1 VTEQSD
7 VARTR
12 AAAKPATKPSEEP
25 EASQLLNEVA
35 GLVTLAAALFAAVSF
50 VSFQPGDAGTNL
62 GGPVGHG
69 LASLLMQALGLA
81 VFLLPVLLMVIGVQ
95 LFRSRVEAISTAR
108 TLAAGTLV
116 LSVAVLLGLVR
127 SHGDVVHGGG
137 WFGGFVSTL
146 LRDACGTLGASV
158 VTAVFLVLAL
168 MFTTGSS
175 LRSGAGSARQRVA
188 RWRARRAEKPEV
200 TRPPLNRKREA
211 AASGPGPVIVLGE
224 EAAIADE
231 KKSRRQVKQQ
241 VLPFAGGAGYQTP
254 HIDLLDT
261 PRHSVVRFD
270 EEALR
275 KSSEILEAKLANF
288 GIEGKVVA
296 VRPGPVITTFE
307 IEPAPGVK
315 VNRIVTLQDDLAM
328 ALRALGVRI
337 LAPVPGKAVVG
348 IEVANAKREQVFL
361 KEIVESQAFAEAQS
375 TLTVALGKDSAGY
388 PVVADL
394 ARMPHL
400 LLAGAT
406 GTGKSVSLNAMIM
419 SILIKASPRD
429 VRFVMIDLK
438 MLELSLYEE
447 LPHLLVPVVT
457 DPKKAVV
464 VLKNLVE
471 QMDQRYRL
479 LKDKGVRNI
488 DSYNRHMER
497 DEDER
502 RAGVIELTNA
512 VAEDED
518 DAGAAAP
525 EDGLRH
531 ERMPKVVVIIDEL
544 ADLMMTVGRDV
555 EEPITRLA
563 QKARACG
570 MHLILATQRPS
581 VDVITGLIKANFPA
595 RISFQVTAR
604 VDSRTILDCIGAERL
619 LGHGDMLYLPPGTA
633 RVQRLHGAFVSE
645 AEIRKVTDF
654 ARQQARPNYAL
665 DLLEDDSED
674 ADGAMADDGYDDV
687 MYDQAVRLV
696 TESRQASISWVQRRL
711 RVGYNRA
718 ARMIERMERDGVV
731 STSEN
736 GRPREVLA
744 QRIDDE

>member
-1 VTEQSD
+1 M
-7 VARTR
+7 ARTR
-12 AAAKPATKPSEEP
+12 AATKPATKEPEER

-35 GLVTLAAALFAAVSF
+35 GLVTLAAAVFALVSF
-50 VSFQPGDAGTNL
+50 ISFQPGETGANL

-69 LASLLMQALGLA
+69 LSSVLMQTFGLA
-81 VFLLPVLLMVIGVQ
+81 VFLLPLLLVMLGVQ
-95 LFRSRVEAISTAR
+95 LFRSRLDDISAAR
-108 TLAAGTLV
+108 GMASLTLLFS
-116 LSVAVLLGLVR
+116 LAVLLGLIR
-127 SHGDVVHGGG
+127 QHSDVVHAGG
-137 WFGGFVSTL
+137 WFGGFISTL

-158 VTAVFLVLAL
+158 ITAVLVLLAV

-175 LRSGAGSARQRVA
+175 LRTGASTVANNTRQRVA
-188 RWRARRAEKPEV
+188 TWRARRAEKPAMARTPV
-200 TRPPLNRKREA
+200 NRKREA
-211 AASGPGPVIVLGE
+211 AALGSGPLIVLSE
-224 EAAIADE
+224 DAAVGDE
-231 KKSRRQVKQQ
+231 KKPRRQVTQQ
-241 VLPFAGGAGYQTP
+241 VLPFAGGYQTP
-254 HIDLLDT
+254 TLDLLDT
-261 PRHSVVRFD
+261 PRHAVVRVD

-328 ALRALGVRI
+328 ALRAVGVRI

-348 IEVANAKREQVFL
+348 IEVANTKREQIFL
-361 KEIVESQAFAEAQS
+361 KEILESEAFAEAQS
-375 TLTVALGKDSAGY
+375 TLTLALGKDSAGY

-419 SILIKASPRD
+419 SILFKSSPRD

-447 LPHLLVPVVT
+447 MPHLLVPVVT

-479 LKDKGVRNI
+479 LKEKGVRNI
-488 DSYNRHMER
+488 DSYNRLMEH

-502 RAGVIELTNA
+502 RAGVIELTHVVDDEEDE
-512 VAEDED
+512 VAETP
-518 DAGAAAP
+518 A
-525 EDGLRH
+525 DGLRH
-531 ERMPKVVVIIDEL
+531 ERLPKIVVIIDEL

-595 RISFQVTAR
+595 RISCQVTAR

-633 RVQRLHGAFVSE
+633 KVQRLHGAFVSE

-654 ARQQARPNYAL
+654 AKQQARPNYAL

-674 ADGAMADDGYDDV
+674 EDGAMVDDGYDDV

-731 STSEN
+731 TTSEN

-744 QRIDDE
+744 QRIEE

>member
-1 VTEQSD
+1 VGRG
-7 VARTR
+7 RT
-12 AAAKPATKPSEEP
+12 AIKPADEP
-25 EASQLLNEVA
+25 GATAQLLDEVA
-35 GLVTLAAALFAAVSF
+35 GLITFGAGIFALVSF
-50 VSFQPGDAGTNL
+50 LSFSPGEPGPNF
-62 GGPVGHG
+62 GGPVGYG
-69 LASLLMQALGLA
+69 LSNGLLQAFGIA
-81 VFLLPVLLMVIGVQ
+81 AYLLPVFLVVVGAQ
-95 LFRSRVEAISTAR
+95 LFRSRLHELSVVRSAAAL
-108 TLAAGTLV
+108 TLIV
-116 LSVAVLLGLVR
+116 SVAVLLGLVMSGSNVTR
-127 SHGDVVHGGG
+127 AGG
-137 WFGGFVSTL
+137 WVGGFTATL
-146 LRDACGTLGASV
+146 LRDACGTPGAYVVASV
-158 VTAVFLVLAL
+158 LLLLAI
-168 MFTTGSS
+168 MFTTGST
-175 LRSGAGSARQRVA
+175 LRSGAAAVRTGTRTGVQ
-188 RWRARRAEKPEV
+188 RWRARRAQKGEAPTPAINRRREMP
-200 TRPPLNRKREA
+200 TGRAAPL
-211 AASGPGPVIVLGE
+211 IVLGE
-224 EAAIADE
+224 DAALAAEE
-231 KKSRRQVKQQ
+231 KPRKTVVQQ
-241 VLPFAGGAGYQTP
+241 VLPFVTSGGYQTP
-254 HIDLLDT
+254 PLDLLDT
-261 PRHSVVRFD
+261 PQHSVVRVD

-275 KSSEILEAKLANF
+275 KSSEILETKLGDF
-288 GIEGKVVA
+288 GIQGKVVA

-348 IEVANAKREQVFL
+348 IEVANARREQVFL
-361 KEIVESQAFAEAQS
+361 QEILESQAFAEAQS
-375 TLTVALGKDSAGY
+375 TLTLALGKDSAGY

-406 GTGKSVSLNAMIM
+406 GTGKSVSINAMIM
-419 SILIKASPRD
+419 SILFKSSPRD

-471 QMDQRYRL
+471 QMDARYCL
-479 LKDKGVRNI
+479 LKEKGVRHI
-488 DSYNRHMER
+488 DSYNRLLER
-497 DEDER
+497 DEAEK
-502 RAGVIELTNA
+502 RAGVIELTE
-512 VAEDED
+512 VVGDDED
-518 DAGAAAP
+518 DDEPA
-525 EDGLRH
+525 EEGLQH
-531 ERMPKVVVIIDEL
+531 ERLPKIVVIVDEL

-563 QKARACG
+563 QKARAAG
-570 MHLILATQRPS
+570 IHLILATQRPS

-619 LGHGDMLYLPPGTA
+619 LGGGDMLYLPPGTA

-654 ARQQARPNYAL
+654 AKQQARPQYAF
-665 DLLEDDSED
+665 DLLEGGDED
-674 ADGAMADDGYDDV
+674 GEGAMPDEGYDDE
-687 MYDQAVRLV
+687 MYDQAVRIV
-696 TESRQASISWVQRRL
+696 TESRQASISYVQRRL

-718 ARMIERMERDGVV
+718 ARMIERMEREGVV
-731 STSEN
+731 GPSDG

-744 QRIDDE
+744 QRIDD

>member
-1 VTEQSD
+1 VS
-7 VARTR
+7 VARNG
-12 AAAKPATKPSEEP
+12 AAAKRVDDGEAT
-25 EASQLLNEVA
+25 QLLNEVA
-35 GLVTLAAALFAAVSF
+35 GVVTLAAAVFAVLSF
-50 VSFQPGDAGTNL
+50 VSFRSGQANL
-62 GGPVGHG
+62 GGPVGYGLSSVLLQTFG
-69 LASLLMQALGLA
+69 LAVYLLPLVLVALGTRLFRSGLTDVSLPRALAAFLLLLSLAVILGLA
-81 VFLLPVLLMVIGVQ
+81 L
-95 LFRSRVEAISTAR
+95 E
-108 TLAAGTLV
+108 
-116 LSVAVLLGLVR
+116 
-127 SHGDVVHGGG
+127 HNDVVRAGG
-137 WFGGFVSTL
+137 WFGGFVAAL
-146 LRDACGTLGASV
+146 LRDACGVLGAYV
-158 VTAVFLVLAL
+158 IAGVLLVLSV

-175 LRSGAGSARQRVA
+175 LRGGSNTLATSLRQR
-188 RWRARRAEKPEV
+188 REGWRARRAARALKAAAVPKV
-200 TRPPLNRKREA
+200 AANRKRELTA
-211 AASGPGPVIVLGE
+211 DAVGPLIVLGE
-224 EAAIADE
+224 EAALGAE
-231 KKSRRQVKQQ
+231 KKSKRLVTQE
-241 VLPFAGGAGYQTP
+241 VLPFVTDGSYQIP
-254 HIDLLDT
+254 PFHLLDT
-261 PRHSVVRFD
+261 PRHAVVRVD

-328 ALRALGVRI
+328 ALRAVSVRI

-348 IEVANAKREQVFL
+348 IEVANAKREQVYAR
-361 KEIVESQAFAEAQS
+361 EIIENEMFVESPS
-375 TLTVALGKDSAGY
+375 TLTLALGKDSAGY

-394 ARMPHL
+394 MRMPHL
-400 LLAGAT
+400 LIAGAT

-419 SILIKASPRD
+419 SILFKASPRD

-438 MLELSLYEE
+438 MLELSLYED

-479 LKDKGVRNI
+479 LKEKGVRNI
-488 DSYNRHMER
+488 DSYNRLMEH

-502 RAGVIELTNA
+502 RAGVIELKD
-512 VAEDED
+512 VVDEDEAETPP
-518 DAGAAAP
+518 AG
-525 EDGLRH
+525 LQH
-531 ERMPKVVVIIDEL
+531 ERLPKIVVIIDEL

-619 LGHGDMLYLPPGTA
+619 LGGGDMLYLPPGTA

-645 AEIRKVTDF
+645 AEIKKVTDF
-654 ARQQARPNYAL
+654 VKQQAKPQYVL
-665 DLLEDDSED
+665 ELLESDDEEENSI
-674 ADGAMADDGYDDV
+674 GNDDGYDDV

-718 ARMIERMERDGVV
+718 ARMIERMEREGVV
-731 STSEN
+731 TTSEN

>member
-1 VTEQSD
+1 
-7 VARTR
+7 VARAR
-12 AAAKPATKPSEEP
+12 AATKADTKQPEER

-35 GLVTLAAALFAAVSF
+35 GLVSLAAALFTLVSF
-50 VSFQPGDAGTNL
+50 VSFHPGEAGSNL

-69 LASLLMQALGLA
+69 LATLLMQAFGLA
-81 VFLLPVLLMVIGVQ
+81 VFLLPLLLTLLAVQ
-95 LFRSRVEAISTAR
+95 LFRARLEGISAAR
-108 TLAAGTLV
+108 TLAALTLL
-116 LSVAVLLGLVR
+116 LSLAVMLGLIRQHSTVVR
-127 SHGDVVHGGG
+127 AGG

-146 LRDACGTLGASV
+146 LRDACGTLGAAV
-158 VTAVFLVLAL
+158 ATAVLVVLAV

-175 LRSGAGSARQRVA
+175 LRTGASALASRSRQRFEKWRGKPAETSLVA
-188 RWRARRAEKPEV
+188 SALV
-200 TRPPLNRKREA
+200 NRKRESVSS
-211 AASGPGPVIVLGE
+211 ASGPLIVLGE
-224 EAAIADE
+224 EAAIGDE
-231 KKSRRQVKQQ
+231 RTSRRVITQPA
-241 VLPFAGGAGYQTP
+241 LPFAGGAGYETP
-254 HIDLLDT
+254 ALDLLDE
-261 PRHSVVRFD
+261 PRHAIVRVD

-275 KSSEILEAKLANF
+275 KSSEILEAKLGNF

-328 ALRALGVRI
+328 ALRAIGVRI

-361 KEIVESQAFAEAQS
+361 REIVESEPFAEAES
-375 TLTVALGKDSAGY
+375 TLTLALGKDSAGY

-419 SILIKASPRD
+419 SILFKSSPRD

-447 LPHLLVPVVT
+447 MPHLLVPVVT

-479 LKDKGVRNI
+479 LKEKGVRSI
-488 DSYNRHMER
+488 DSYNRLMER

-502 RAGVIELTNA
+502 RAGVIELTHVVEDADDEAA
-512 VAEDED
+512 VT
-518 DAGAAAP
+518 P
-525 EDGLRH
+525 VNGLQH
-531 ERMPKVVVIIDEL
+531 ERLPKIVVIIDEL

-633 RVQRLHGAFVSE
+633 KVQRLHGAFVSE
-645 AEIRKVTDF
+645 AEIRKVTEF
-654 ARQQARPNYAL
+654 AKQQGRPNYAL
-665 DLLEDDSED
+665 ELLEDDSED
-674 ADGAMADDGYDDV
+674 DDGSMVDDGYDDV

-718 ARMIERMERDGVV
+718 ARMIERMEREGVV
-731 STSEN
+731 TTSEN

-744 QRIDDE
+744 QRIEE

>member
-1 VTEQSD
+1 
-7 VARTR
+7 ARAR
-12 AAAKPATKPSEEP
+12 
-25 EASQLLNEVA
+25 
-35 GLVTLAAALFAAVSF
+35 
-50 VSFQPGDAGTNL
+50 
-62 GGPVGHG
+62 
-69 LASLLMQALGLA
+69 LA
-81 VFLLPVLLMVIGVQ
+81 VNRRRESAP
-95 LFRSRVEAISTAR
+95 R
-108 TLAAGTLV
+108 
-116 LSVAVLLGLVR
+116 
-127 SHGDVVHGGG
+127 
-137 WFGGFVSTL
+137 
-146 LRDACGTLGASV
+146 GA
-158 VTAVFLVLAL
+158 
-168 MFTTGSS
+168 
-175 LRSGAGSARQRVA
+175 
-188 RWRARRAEKPEV
+188 
-200 TRPPLNRKREA
+200 
-211 AASGPGPVIVLGE
+211 GPVIVLGPDS
-224 EAAIADE
+224 ALGSE
-231 KKSRRQVKQQ
+231 KKSRRHVTQR
-241 VLPFAGGAGYQTP
+241 VLPFATAAGYQTP
-254 HIDLLDT
+254 PLELLDA
-261 PRHSVVRFD
+261 PRQHAVRVD

-275 KSSEILEAKLANF
+275 KSSEVLEAKLANF

-348 IEVANAKREQVFL
+348 IEVANTRRDHVFL
-361 KEIVESQAFAEAQS
+361 KEILESEPFAQS
-375 TLTVALGKDSAGY
+375 QSRLTLALGKDSAGN

-406 GTGKSVSLNAMIM
+406 GTGKSVSINAMIM
-419 SILIKASPRD
+419 SILLKSSPQD

-438 MLELSLYEE
+438 MLELSLYED

-457 DPKKAVV
+457 EPKKAVV
-464 VLKNLVE
+464 VLKNLVDRMSE
-471 QMDQRYRL
+471 RYRL
-479 LKDKGVRNI
+479 LKDKGVRSI
-488 DSYNRHMER
+488 DSYNRLVQR

-502 RAGVIELTNA
+502 PAGVIELTN
-512 VAEDED
+512 VV
-518 DAGAAAP
+518 DADHEPPAQAAP
-525 EDGLRH
+525 H
-531 ERMPKVVVIIDEL
+531 ERLPKIVIIVDEL
-544 ADLMMTVGRDV
+544 ADLMMTAGRQA
-555 EEPITRLA
+555 EESITRLA

-619 LGHGDMLYLPPGTA
+619 LGAGDMLYLPPGTA

-654 ARQQARPNYAL
+654 VKRQGAPRYAL

-674 ADGAMADDGYDDV
+674 DEGSLQEDGYDDV

-718 ARMIERMERDGVV
+718 ARMIERMEREGVV
-731 STSEN
+731 STSEG

-744 QRIDDE
+744 QRIED

>member
-1 VTEQSD
+1 VGRNG
-7 VARTR
+7 A
-12 AAAKPATKPSEEP
+12 ATKRVEDGDGT
-25 EASQLLNEVA
+25 QLLSEVA
-35 GLVTLAAALFAAVSF
+35 GVVTLAAAVFASVSLL
-50 VSFQPGDAGTNL
+50 SFHYGQTKVNL
-62 GGPVGHG
+62 AGPVGYG
-69 LASLLMQALGLA
+69 LSSVLMQAFGLA
-81 VFLLPVLLMVIGVQ
+81 VYLLPVMLAALGTR
-95 LFRSRVEAISTAR
+95 LFRSRVDDLSLAR
-108 TLAAGTLV
+108 VAAALALLLSVSVMLALV
-116 LSVAVLLGLVR
+116 LHR
-127 SHGDVVHGGG
+127 NEVVHAGG
-137 WFGGFVSTL
+137 WVGGFLGTL
-146 LRDACGTLGASV
+146 LRDACGTVGAYV
-158 VTAVFLVLAL
+158 VAAAFLLLAVML
-168 MFTTGSS
+168 TTGSS
-175 LRSGAGSARQRVA
+175 LHAGAGALVAGARQRVE
-188 RWRARRAEKPEV
+188 RRRERRAQ
-200 TRPPLNRKREA
+200 TA
-211 AASGPGPVIVLGE
+211 AAVPPTANRRRALSAESAGPVIVLGDDVE
-224 EAAIADE
+224 VPAAPRA
-231 KKSRRQVKQQ
+231 RRPGTQE
-241 VLPFAGGAGYQTP
+241 VLPFANDTGYQTP
-254 HIDLLDT
+254 PLTLLDT
-261 PRHSVVRFD
+261 PRHSVVRVD
-270 EEALR
+270 EDALR
-275 KSSEILEAKLANF
+275 KSSEILEGKLGNF

-361 KEIVESQAFAEAQS
+361 KEIVESDQFVQAQS
-375 TLTVALGKDSAGY
+375 TLTLALGKDSTGN
-388 PVVADL
+388 PLVADL

-419 SILIKASPRD
+419 SILFKSSPRE

-438 MLELSLYEE
+438 MLELSLYEG

-457 DPKKAVV
+457 DAKKAVV

-471 QMDQRYRL
+471 QMDERYRL
-479 LKDKGVRNI
+479 LKEKGVRSI
-488 DSYNRHMER
+488 DAYNQLLEQEEHEQQ
-497 DEDER
+497 
-502 RAGVIELTNA
+502 AGVIELLD
-512 VAEDED
+512 VVDEE
-518 DAGAAAP
+518 AGPPQSAAAT
-525 EDGLRH
+525 LRH
-531 ERMPKVVVIIDEL
+531 ERLPKIVIIIDEL
-544 ADLMMTVGRDV
+544 ADLMMTVGRHV

-619 LGHGDMLYLPPGTA
+619 LGGGDMLFLPPGTA

-654 ARQQARPNYAL
+654 AKQQAAPQYAL
-665 DLLEDDSED
+665 DLLEGD
-674 ADGAMADDGYDDV
+674 DDGEGEGSGGDDEYDDE

-718 ARMIERMERDGVV
+718 ARMIERMEREGVV
-731 STSEN
+731 STSEG

-744 QRIDDE
+744 QPIDD

>member
-1 VTEQSD
+1 M
-7 VARTR
+7 ARN
-12 AAAKPATKPSEEP
+12 AAMAKQVEDREGA
-25 EASQLLNEVA
+25 QLLNEVA
-35 GLVTLAAALFAAVSF
+35 GIVTLATALFALLSLLSF
-50 VSFQPGDAGTNL
+50 HYGPAKGNL
-62 GGPVGHG
+62 GGPVGYG
-69 LASLLMQALGLA
+69 LSSLLMQAFGVA
-81 VFLLPVLLMVIGVQ
+81 VYLLPVLLAALGTR
-95 LFRSRVEAISTAR
+95 LFRSRLDEV
-108 TLAAGTLV
+108 
-116 LSVAVLLGLVR
+116 SVARVLASLTLLLSASVMLALLLPGN
-127 SHGDVVHGGG
+127 DVARAGG
-137 WFGGFVSTL
+137 WVGGFLGTV
-146 LRDACGTLGASV
+146 LRDACGEAGAYV
-158 VTAVFLVLAL
+158 VASAFLLLAV

-175 LRSGAGSARQRVA
+175 LRGSAAALSGRTRA
-188 RWRARRAEKPEV
+188 RLAGWRAGRDAAA
-200 TRPPLNRKREA
+200 NRKLPPPAEG
-211 AASGPGPVIVLGE
+211 SGPVIVLGDDLE
-224 EAAIADE
+224 VMPPAKA
-231 KKSRRQVKQQ
+231 RRQLKQEM
-241 VLPFAGGAGYQTP
+241 LPFAADSGYQTP
-254 HIDLLDT
+254 PLSLLDP
-261 PRHSVVRFD
+261 PRHAAVRVD
-270 EEALR
+270 EDALR

-348 IEVANAKREQVFL
+348 IEVANARREQVFL
-361 KEIVESQAFAEAQS
+361 KEIIESDLFTESQS
-375 TLTVALGKDSAGY
+375 TLTLALGKDSTGN
-388 PVVADL
+388 PFVADL

-419 SILIKASPRD
+419 SILFKASPRD

-438 MLELSLYEE
+438 MLELSLYEG

-457 DPKKAVV
+457 EAKKAVA

-471 QMDQRYRL
+471 QMDARYHL
-479 LKDKGVRNI
+479 LKEKGVRNV
-488 DSYNRHMER
+488 DTYNQLLEQ
-497 DEDER
+497 EEAEQ
-502 RAGVIELTNA
+502 RAGVIELTE
-512 VAEDED
+512 VIDEETTAPGP
-518 DAGAAAP
+518 AGA
-525 EDGLRH
+525 RH
-531 ERMPKVVVIIDEL
+531 ERLPKLVIIIDEL
-544 ADLMMTVGRDV
+544 ADLMMTVGRHV

-619 LGHGDMLYLPPGTA
+619 LGGGDMLYLPPGTA
-633 RVQRLHGAFVSE
+633 KVQRLHGAFVSE
-645 AEIRKVTDF
+645 GEIRKVADF
-654 ARQQARPNYAL
+654 ARQQAAPQYAL
-665 DLLEDDSED
+665 DLLEGEEEGDGEGGGEDDE
-674 ADGAMADDGYDDV
+674 YDDV

-718 ARMIERMERDGVV
+718 ARMIERMEREGVV
-731 STSEN
+731 SQSEG

-744 QRIDDE
+744 QRIEE

>member
-1 VTEQSD
+1 M
-7 VARTR
+7 ARTR
-12 AAAKPATKPSEEP
+12 AATKPATKEPEER

-35 GLVTLAAALFAAVSF
+35 GLVTLAAAVFALVSF
-50 VSFQPGDAGTNL
+50 ISFQPGETGANL

-69 LASLLMQALGLA
+69 LSSVLMQTFGLA
-81 VFLLPVLLMVIGVQ
+81 VFLLPLLLVMLGVQ
-95 LFRSRVEAISTAR
+95 LFRSRLDDISAAR
-108 TLAAGTLV
+108 GMASLTLLFS
-116 LSVAVLLGLVR
+116 LAVLLGLIR
-127 SHGDVVHGGG
+127 QHSDVVHAGG
-137 WFGGFVSTL
+137 WFGGFISTL

-158 VTAVFLVLAL
+158 ITAVLVLLAV

-175 LRSGAGSARQRVA
+175 LRTGASTVANNTRQRVA
-188 RWRARRAEKPEV
+188 TWRARRAEKPAMARTPV
-200 TRPPLNRKREA
+200 NRKREA
-211 AASGPGPVIVLGE
+211 AALGSGPLIVLSE
-224 EAAIADE
+224 DAAVGDE
-231 KKSRRQVKQQ
+231 KKPRRQVTQK
-241 VLPFAGGAGYQTP
+241 VLPFAGGYQTP
-254 HIDLLDT
+254 TLDLLDT
-261 PRHSVVRFD
+261 PRHAVVRVD

-328 ALRALGVRI
+328 ALRAVGVRI

-348 IEVANAKREQVFL
+348 IEVANTKREQIFL
-361 KEIVESQAFAEAQS
+361 KEILESEAFAEAQS
-375 TLTVALGKDSAGY
+375 TLTLALGKDSAGY

-419 SILIKASPRD
+419 SILFKSSPRD

-447 LPHLLVPVVT
+447 MPHLLVPVVT

-479 LKDKGVRNI
+479 LKEKGVRNI
-488 DSYNRHMER
+488 DSYNRLMEH

-502 RAGVIELTNA
+502 RAGVIELTHVVDDEEDE
-512 VAEDED
+512 VAETP
-518 DAGAAAP
+518 A
-525 EDGLRH
+525 DGLRH
-531 ERMPKVVVIIDEL
+531 ERLPKIVVIIDEL

-555 EEPITRLA
+555 EEPITGLA

-595 RISFQVTAR
+595 RISCQVTAR

-633 RVQRLHGAFVSE
+633 KVQRLHGAFVSE

-654 ARQQARPNYAL
+654 AKQQARPNYAL

-674 ADGAMADDGYDDV
+674 EDGAMVDDGYDDV

-731 STSEN
+731 TTSEN

-744 QRIDDE
+744 QRIEE

>member
-1 VTEQSD
+1 VGRS
-7 VARTR
+7 R
-12 AAAKPATKPSEEP
+12 AAAK
-25 EASQLLNEVA
+25 EADDRETGQILNEVA
-35 GLVTLAAALFAAVSF
+35 GVLTLAAALFAVVSF
-50 VSFQPGDAGTNL
+50 VSFQHGQAKVDL
-62 GGPVGHG
+62 GGPVGYA
-69 LASLLMQALGLA
+69 LSSVLMQAFGLA
-81 VFLLPVLLMVIGVQ
+81 AYLLPVLLSIIGI
-95 LFRSRVEAISTAR
+95 R
-108 TLAAGTLV
+108 
-116 LSVAVLLGLVR
+116 LVR
-127 SHGDVVHGGG
+127 SRFDAFSGARAGAALSLLLSLAVILGLFLQQREVLHAGG
-137 WFGGFVSTL
+137 WCGGFLASL
-146 LRDACGTLGASV
+146 LRDACGTVGAYV
-158 VTAVFLVLAL
+158 MVTVALLLSL

-175 LRSGAGSARQRVA
+175 LRRGTTAVATGARQRWS
-188 RWRARRAEKPEV
+188 RWQARRQRKAAAQPV
-200 TRPPLNRKREA
+200 NRKRP
-211 AASGPGPVIVLGE
+211 ASAPHDGPVIVLGE
-224 EAAIADE
+224 EAVVAVE
-231 KKSRRQVKQQ
+231 RNPEPRLTQQ
-241 VLPFAGGAGYQTP
+241 VLPFADAGYQTP
-254 HIDLLDT
+254 SLSLLDT
-261 PRHSVVRFD
+261 PRHSVARVD

-275 KSSEILEAKLANF
+275 KSSEILETKLANF

-348 IEVANAKREQVFL
+348 IEVANAKRESVFL
-361 KEIVESQAFAEAQS
+361 KEILESEPFTQAQS
-375 TLTVALGKDSAGY
+375 TLTLALGKDSVGN

-406 GTGKSVSLNAMIM
+406 GTGKSVSINAMIM
-419 SILIKASPRD
+419 SILFKSSPRD

-457 DPKKAVV
+457 DPKKV
-464 VLKNLVE
+464 VLVLKHLVNE
-471 QMDQRYRL
+471 MDERYQL
-479 LKDKGVRNI
+479 LKDMGVRHI
-488 DSYNRHMER
+488 DSYNRLVER
-497 DEDER
+497 DEDDR
-502 RAGVIELTNA
+502 RAGVIELTD
-512 VAEDED
+512 VVGDEEPI
-518 DAGAAAP
+518 AP
-525 EDGLRH
+525 APRAH
-531 ERMPKVVVIIDEL
+531 ERLPKIVIIIDEL

-555 EEPITRLA
+555 EESITRLA
-563 QKARACG
+563 QKARAAG
-570 MHLILATQRPS
+570 IHLILATQRPS

-619 LGHGDMLYLPPGTA
+619 LGGGDMLFLPPGTA

-645 AEIRKVTDF
+645 AEIRKVTEF
-654 ARQQARPNYAL
+654 AKRQAQPQYAL
-665 DLLEDDSED
+665 DLLEDDEED
-674 ADGAMADDGYDDV
+674 ETAAEDDGYDDV

-718 ARMIERMERDGVV
+718 ARMIERMEREGVV

-744 QRIDDE
+744 QRIED

>member
-1 VTEQSD
+1 
-7 VARTR
+7 VARNEV
-12 AAAKPATKPSEEP
+12 AAKRVDDGEATR
-25 EASQLLNEVA
+25 LLNEVA
-35 GLVTLAAALFAAVSF
+35 GVITLAAALFVLVSF
-50 VSFQPGDAGTNL
+50 LSFQLHTTVKL

-69 LASLLMQALGLA
+69 LSSTLMQAFGLA
-81 VFLLPVLLMVIGVQ
+81 AYVLPALLAVLGGR
-95 LFRSRVEAISTAR
+95 LFRSGLSDLAVTRA
-108 TLAAGTLV
+108 LAAVTLLLS
-116 LSVAVLLGLVR
+116 LSVLAGLALSGGEVVR
-127 SHGDVVHGGG
+127 AGG
-137 WFGGFVSTL
+137 WFGGFLSTVL
-146 LRDACGTLGASV
+146 QDACGTVGASV
-158 VTAVFLVLAL
+158 IASASVLLAV

-175 LRSGAGSARQRVA
+175 LRAGTAAVA
-188 RWRARRAEKPEV
+188 GGTREGLGRWRARRAKKLAAA
-200 TRPPLNRKREA
+200 RPAGNRKREPVVEG
-211 AASGPGPVIVLGE
+211 SGPVIVLGDDTAV
-224 EAAIADE
+224 AAAP
-231 KKSRRQVKQQ
+231 KARRKTPQQ
-241 VLPFAGGAGYQTP
+241 EMLPFATEAGYQTP
-254 HIDLLDT
+254 PLSLLDT

-328 ALRALGVRI
+328 ALRAVGVRI

-361 KEIVESQAFAEAQS
+361 KEILESEPFAQAQS
-375 TLTVALGKDSAGY
+375 TLTLALGKDSAGN

-406 GTGKSVSLNAMIM
+406 GTGKSVSINAMIM
-419 SILIKASPRD
+419 SILFKSAPRD

-457 DPKKAVV
+457 DPKKTVM
-464 VLKNLVE
+464 VLKNLGE
-471 QMDQRYRL
+471 QMDERYKL
-479 LKDKGVRNI
+479 LKEKGVRNI
-488 DSYNRHMER
+488 DSYNHLIDQEEQEQRAGIIELR
-497 DEDER
+497 DVVDEDPAE
-502 RAGVIELTNA
+502 APLT
-512 VAEDED
+512 
-518 DAGAAAP
+518 AP
-525 EDGLRH
+525 RH
-531 ERMPKVVVIIDEL
+531 ERLPKIVIIIDEL

-555 EEPITRLA
+555 EQPITRLA

-619 LGHGDMLYLPPGTA
+619 LGGGDMLYLPPGTA

-645 AEIRKVTDF
+645 AEIRKVADF
-654 ARQQARPNYAL
+654 AKQQAQPQYVL
-665 DLLEDDSED
+665 ELLEGDEDDED
-674 ADGAMADDGYDDV
+674 EGGGGGGGDDYDDV
-687 MYDQAVRLV
+687 MYDQAVRVV

-718 ARMIERMERDGVV
+718 ARMIERMEREGVV
-731 STSEN
+731 STSEG

-744 QRIDDE
+744 QRLDDDEE

>member
-1 VTEQSD
+1 
-7 VARTR
+7 VARKDM
-12 AAAKPATKPSEEP
+12 AAKAVEEAKAVAEG

-35 GLVTLAAALFAAVSF
+35 GVVTVAVALFTLASF
-50 VSFQPGDAGTNL
+50 LSFQLGDGRL
-62 GGPVGHG
+62 GGPVGYSF
-69 LASLLMQALGLA
+69 ASGMMQTFGLA
-81 VFLLPVLLMVIGVQ
+81 VYLLPVLLAVLGAR
-95 LFRSRVEAISTAR
+95 LFRSGLDELPVAR
-108 TLAAGTLV
+108 LL
-116 LSVAVLLGLVR
+116 AVLTLLLSCSILLALLFRDHPVVR
-127 SHGDVVHGGG
+127 AGGV
-137 WFGGFVSTL
+137 FGGFTATIL
-146 LRDACGTLGASV
+146 CDACGVLGA
-158 VTAVFLVLAL
+158 AVIGSALLVLAL
-168 MFTTGSS
+168 MFTTGMS
-175 LRSGAGSARQRVA
+175 LRTGATAVAGNARTVRT
-188 RWRARRAEKPEV
+188 RWRERRARSAPPALALVNHKRAV
-200 TRPPLNRKREA
+200 TRD
-211 AASGPGPVIVLGE
+211 GVGPVIVLNDLA
-224 EAAIADE
+224 AAIPE
-231 KKSRRQVKQQ
+231 KQPKHLPTQQ
-241 VLPFAGGAGYQTP
+241 ALPFPDGDYTVP
-254 HIDLLDT
+254 PPSLLDT
-261 PRHSVVRFD
+261 PRHAVVRVD

-275 KSSEILEAKLANF
+275 RSSEILETKLANF

-328 ALRALGVRI
+328 ALRALSVRI

-348 IEVANAKREQVFL
+348 IEVANTNREQVYL
-361 KEIVESQAFAEAQS
+361 KEIIENDAYAQS
-375 TLTVALGKDSAGY
+375 LSSLTLALGKDSAGI

-419 SILIKASPRD
+419 SILCKSSPRD

-438 MLELSLYEE
+438 MLELSLYDD

-457 DPKKAVV
+457 DAKKAVV

-471 QMDQRYRL
+471 QMDQRYCV
-479 LKDKGVRNI
+479 LKEKGVRSI
-488 DSYNRHMER
+488 DAYNRLVALENGAS
-497 DEDER
+497 EP
-502 RAGVIELTNA
+502 GVIELKDVVEEASVA
-512 VAEDED
+512 VPLATDVH
-518 DAGAAAP
+518 
-525 EDGLRH
+525 H
-531 ERMPKVVVIIDEL
+531 EHLPKIVIIIDEL
-544 ADLMMTVGRDV
+544 ADLMMTAGRNV

-563 QKARACG
+563 QKARAAG
-570 MHLILATQRPS
+570 IHLILATQRPS

-619 LGHGDMLYLPPGTA
+619 LGGGDMLYLPAGTA

-645 AEIRKVTDF
+645 AEIRKVTNW
-654 ARQQARPNYAL
+654 AKQQAKPQYAL
-665 DLLEDDSED
+665 DLLEGGDDDEANSGGEEE
-674 ADGAMADDGYDDV
+674 YDDA

-696 TESRQASISWVQRRL
+696 TETRQASISWVQRRL

-718 ARMIERMERDGVV
+718 ARMIERMEREGVV

-744 QRIDDE
+744 QRIDD

>member
-1 VTEQSD
+1 MDDREGT
-7 VARTR
+7 
-12 AAAKPATKPSEEP
+12 
-25 EASQLLNEVA
+25 QLLNEVA
-35 GLVTLAAALFAAVSF
+35 GIVTLATALFALVSLI
-50 VSFQPGDAGTNL
+50 SFHYGAAKLNL
-62 GGPVGHG
+62 GGPVGYG
-69 LASLLMQALGLA
+69 LSSLLIQAFGMA
-81 VFLLPVLLMVIGVQ
+81 VYLLPIMLAAFGTR
-95 LFRSRVEAISTAR
+95 LFRSRLDDVSVAR
-108 TLAAGTLV
+108 VLASLTLL
-116 LSVAVLLGLVR
+116 LSVSVMLGLLL
-127 SHGDVVHGGG
+127 HGNDVVHAGG
-137 WFGGFVSTL
+137 WVGGFLGTV
-146 LRDACGTLGASV
+146 LRDACGEVGAYV
-158 VTAVFLVLAL
+158 VASAFLLLAV
-168 MFTTGSS
+168 MFTTGAS
-175 LRSGAGSARQRVA
+175 LRTAAVALSGNTRSRFE
-188 RWRARRAEKPEV
+188 RWRAARAQAAAG
-200 TRPPLNRKREA
+200 NRKRPSSE
-211 AASGPGPVIVLGE
+211 GPGPMILLG
-224 EAAIADE
+224 DE
-231 KKSRRQVKQQ
+231 LEVAPATKAPRRLTQE
-241 VLPFAGGAGYQTP
+241 VLPFATDEGYQTP
-254 HIDLLDT
+254 PLSLLDP
-261 PRHSVVRFD
+261 PRHSIVRVD

-275 KSSEILEAKLANF
+275 KSSDILEAKLANF

-348 IEVANAKREQVFL
+348 IEVANARREQVFL
-361 KEIVESQAFAEAQS
+361 KEIIESELFAESHS
-375 TLTVALGKDSAGY
+375 TLTLALGKDSAGN
-388 PVVADL
+388 PFVADL

-419 SILIKASPRD
+419 SILYKASPRD

-438 MLELSLYEE
+438 MLELSLYEG

-457 DPKKAVV
+457 DAKKAVV

-471 QMDQRYRL
+471 QMDERYRL
-479 LKDKGVRNI
+479 LKEKGVRNV
-488 DSYNRHMER
+488 DTYNQLLEQ
-497 DEDER
+497 DAEEQ
-502 RAGVIELTNA
+502 RAGVIELTQ
-512 VAEDED
+512 VVDED
-518 DAGAAAP
+518 ASAP
-525 EDGLRH
+525 PTDEVRH
-531 ERMPKVVVIIDEL
+531 ERMPKIVIIIDEL
-544 ADLMMTVGRDV
+544 ADLMMTVGRHV

-619 LGHGDMLYLPPGTA
+619 LGGGDMLYLPPGTA
-633 RVQRLHGAFVSE
+633 KVQRLHGAFVSE
-645 AEIRKVTDF
+645 GEIRKVTDF
-654 ARQQARPNYAL
+654 AKQQAAPQYAL
-665 DLLEDDSED
+665 DLLEGEDD
-674 ADGAMADDGYDDV
+674 ADGEGGGDDDEYDDV

-718 ARMIERMERDGVV
+718 ARMIERMEREGVV
-731 STSEN
+731 SQSEG

-744 QRIDDE
+744 QRIEE

>member
-1 VTEQSD
+1 

-12 AAAKPATKPSEEP
+12 AATKPETKQPEEP

-35 GLVTLAAALFAAVSF
+35 GLITLAAALFALVSF
-50 VSFQPGDAGTNL
+50 VSFQPGQAGSNL

-69 LASLLMQALGLA
+69 LSTLLMQAFGLA
-81 VFLLPVLLMVIGVQ
+81 VFLLPLLLALLAVQ
-95 LFRSRVEAISTAR
+95 LFRARLDEISAAR
-108 TLAAGTLV
+108 TMASLTLLLSLAV
-116 LSVAVLLGLVR
+116 MLGLIR
-127 SHGDVVHGGG
+127 QHSTVVYAGG
-137 WFGGFVSTL
+137 WFGGFISTL
-146 LRDACGTLGASV
+146 LRDTCGTLGAAV
-158 VTAVFLVLAL
+158 ATAVLVVLAV

-175 LRSGAGSARQRVA
+175 LRTGANSVASRSRQRFEK
-188 RWRARRAEKPEV
+188 WRARRAEKSVV
-200 TRPPLNRKREA
+200 TGSLANRKRESVSSG
-211 AASGPGPVIVLGE
+211 SGPLIVLGE
-224 EAAIADE
+224 DAAIGE
-231 KKSRRQVKQQ
+231 ERVPRRKITQP
-241 VLPFAGGAGYQTP
+241 VLPFAGGAGYETP
-254 HIDLLDT
+254 SLDLLDE
-261 PRHSVVRFD
+261 PRHAVVRVD

-275 KSSEILEAKLANF
+275 KSSEILEAKLGNF

-328 ALRALGVRI
+328 ALRAIGVRI

-361 KEIVESQAFAEAQS
+361 REIVESEPFAEAQS
-375 TLTVALGKDSAGY
+375 TLTLALGKDSAGS

-419 SILIKASPRD
+419 SILFKSSPRD

-447 LPHLLVPVVT
+447 MPHLLVPVVT

-479 LKDKGVRNI
+479 LKEKGVRNI
-488 DSYNRHMER
+488 DSYNRLMER

-502 RAGVIELTNA
+502 RAGVIELTHVVEDA
-512 VAEDED
+512 DEEAAET
-518 DAGAAAP
+518 P
-525 EDGLRH
+525 VNGLRH
-531 ERMPKVVVIIDEL
+531 ERLPKIVVIIDEL

-633 RVQRLHGAFVSE
+633 KVQRLHGAFVSE
-645 AEIRKVTDF
+645 AEIRKVTEF
-654 ARQQARPNYAL
+654 AKQQGRPNYAL
-665 DLLEDDSED
+665 ELLEDDSED
-674 ADGAMADDGYDDV
+674 DDGSMVDDGYDDV

-718 ARMIERMERDGVV
+718 ARMIERMEREGVV
-731 STSEN
+731 TTSEN

-744 QRIDDE
+744 QRIEE

>member
-1 VTEQSD
+1 
-7 VARTR
+7 VARSR
-12 AAAKPATKPSEEP
+12 VADKPETKQPDDR

-35 GLVTLAAALFAAVSF
+35 GLVTLAAALFALVSF
-50 VSFQPGDAGTNL
+50 VSFQPGEGGGNL

-69 LASLLMQALGLA
+69 LSSLLMQTFGLA
-81 VFLLPVLLMVIGVQ
+81 VFLVPILLVVLGVQ
-95 LFRSRVEAISTAR
+95 LFRSRLDE
-108 TLAAGTLV
+108 
-116 LSVAVLLGLVR
+116 LSATRGMASFALLLSLAVLFGLIR
-127 SHGDVVHGGG
+127 QHSDVVHAGG

-146 LRDACGTLGASV
+146 LRDACGTLGAAV
-158 VTAVFLVLAL
+158 VTGVSLAL
-168 MFTTGSS
+168 TVMFTTGSS
-175 LRSGAGSARQRVA
+175 LRTGASTLTSGTRQGWR
-188 RWRARRAEKPEV
+188 RWRARRTYNPAAAA
-200 TRPPLNRKREA
+200 LGNRKRELLSSGSGA
-211 AASGPGPVIVLGE
+211 LSGPLIMLGE
-224 EAAIADE
+224 ESAVADD
-231 KKSRRQVKQQ
+231 KKPRRLVAQPA
-241 VLPFAGGAGYQTP
+241 LPFADGSGYQTP
-254 HIDLLDT
+254 SLDLLDT
-261 PRHSVVRFD
+261 PRHGVVRVD

-275 KSSEILEAKLANF
+275 KSSEILEAKLGNF

-328 ALRALGVRI
+328 ALRAVGVRI

-361 KEIVESQAFAEAQS
+361 REILESEPFAEAPS

-419 SILIKASPRD
+419 SILFKSSPRD

-438 MLELSLYEE
+438 MLELSLYED

-471 QMDQRYRL
+471 EMDQRYRL
-479 LKDKGVRNI
+479 LKDKGVRSV
-488 DSYNRHMER
+488 DSYNRLMEH

-502 RAGVIELTNA
+502 RAGVIELTN
-512 VAEDED
+512 VVGDED
-518 DAGAAAP
+518 NDAEAAEA
-525 EDGLRH
+525 GLPH
-531 ERMPKVVVIIDEL
+531 QPLPKIVVIIDEL

-633 RVQRLHGAFVSE
+633 KVQRLHGAFVSE

-654 ARQQARPNYAL
+654 AKQQARPNYAL

-674 ADGAMADDGYDDV
+674 EDGAIVDDGYDDV

-718 ARMIERMERDGVV
+718 ARMIERMEREGVV
-731 STSEN
+731 SPSEN

-744 QRIDDE
+744 QRIED

>member
-1 VTEQSD
+1 M
-7 VARTR
+7 ARSG
-12 AAAKPATKPSEEP
+12 AATKQAEDREST
-25 EASQLLNEVA
+25 QLLNEVA
-35 GLVTLAAALFAAVSF
+35 GIVTLAAAAFALLSVLSF
-50 VSFQPGDAGTNL
+50 HFGQAKMNL
-62 GGPVGHG
+62 GGPVGYG
-69 LASLLMQALGLA
+69 LSSTLMQAFGIAVYLIPVMLAALGA
-81 VFLLPVLLMVIGVQ
+81 R
-95 LFRSRVEAISTAR
+95 LFRSRTDDLSTAR
-108 TLAAGTLV
+108 LAAALTLMLTISVV
-116 LSVAVLLGLVR
+116 LALALGR
-127 SHGDVVHGGG
+127 DDAHAGG
-137 WFGGFVSTL
+137 WIGGFIGTV
-146 LRDACGTLGASV
+146 LREACGTVGAFV
-158 VTAVFLVLAL
+158 VAGAFLLLAV

-175 LRSGAGSARQRVA
+175 LRDGASALTRGTQERFG
-188 RWRARRAEKPEV
+188 RWRRRRAKPALAE
-200 TRPPLNRKREA
+200 RSAANRRKESPSD
-211 AASGPGPVIVLGE
+211 ASGPVIVLGDDL
-224 EAAIADE
+224 AVSPPA
-231 KKSRRQVKQQ
+231 KPRRQVAQQ
-241 VLPFAGGAGYQTP
+241 VLPFTTDAGYQTP
-254 HIDLLDT
+254 LLSLLDT
-261 PRHSVVRFD
+261 PRHSGTRVD

-328 ALRALGVRI
+328 AMRALGVRI

-348 IEVANAKREQVFL
+348 IEVANAKREQVFVQ
-361 KEIVESQAFAEAQS
+361 EIVESEQFAQSQS
-375 TLTVALGKDSAGY
+375 TLTLALGKDSAGN
-388 PVVADL
+388 PFVADL
-394 ARMPHL
+394 GRMPHL

-419 SILIKASPRD
+419 SILFKAPPRD

-438 MLELSLYEE
+438 MLELSLYEG

-457 DPKKAVV
+457 DAKKAVV

-471 QMDQRYRL
+471 QMDERYRL
-479 LKDKGVRNI
+479 LKEKGVRNI
-488 DSYNRHMER
+488 DGYNRLLDQ
-497 DEDER
+497 DEEEQ
-502 RAGVIELTNA
+502 RAGVIELKD
-512 VAEDED
+512 VVDEEPTESPVE
-518 DAGAAAP
+518 A
-525 EDGLRH
+525 LHH
-531 ERMPKVVVIIDEL
+531 ERLPKIVIIIDEL
-544 ADLMMTVGRDV
+544 ADLMMTVGRHV

-619 LGHGDMLYLPPGTA
+619 LGGGDMLYLPPGTA

-645 AEIRKVTDF
+645 AEIRRVTDF
-654 ARQQARPNYAL
+654 AKQQASPQYAL
-665 DLLEDDSED
+665 DLLEGEDDGEG
-674 ADGAMADDGYDDV
+674 DGAGGDDEYDDV

-696 TESRQASISWVQRRL
+696 TQSRQASISWVQRRL

-718 ARMIERMERDGVV
+718 ARMIERMEREGVV

-736 GRPREVLA
+736 GRQREVLA
-744 QRIDDE
+744 QPIEDE

>member
-1 VTEQSD
+1 M
-7 VARTR
+7 ARSRT
-12 AAAKPATKPSEEP
+12 ATKRDDEQ

-35 GLVTLAAALFAAVSF
+35 GLITFAAALFTLVSF
-50 VSFQPGDAGTNL
+50 LSFQLGQTKGNL
-62 GGPVGHG
+62 GGPVGYGVSTVLLQAFG
-69 LASLLMQALGLA
+69 LAAYLFPLTLVVVGAR
-81 VFLLPVLLMVIGVQ
+81 V
-95 LFRSRVEAISTAR
+95 FRSRLDELSAAR
-108 TLAAGTLV
+108 AGATGTLL
-116 LSVAVLLGLVR
+116 LSLAILFGLLLR
-127 SHGDVVHGGG
+127 HNQVVNAGG
-137 WFGGFVSTL
+137 WFGGFFGTL
-146 LRDACGTLGASV
+146 LVDACGLLGAYV
-158 VTAVFLVLAL
+158 VVSVFLILAL

-175 LRSGAGSARQRVA
+175 LRAGGAAAAGGARHALAQ
-188 RWRARRAEKPEV
+188 WRAKRAQQ
-200 TRPPLNRKREA
+200 A
-211 AASGPGPVIVLGE
+211 AAPQILVNRRKESPGDGGPVIVLGE
-224 EAAIADE
+224 DAVLEVE
-231 KKSRRQVKQQ
+231 RKPRRKATQEL
-241 VLPFAGGAGYQTP
+241 LPFATDAGYRVP
-254 HIDLLDT
+254 PLDLLDE
-261 PRHSVVRFD
+261 PHHSGLRVD

-275 KSSEILEAKLANF
+275 KSSEVLETKLANF
-288 GIEGKVVA
+288 GIQGKVVA

-328 ALRALGVRI
+328 ALRAMGVRI

-361 KEIVESQAFAEAQS
+361 KEIAESEAFQQSLS
-375 TLTVALGKDSAGY
+375 TLTLALGKDSAGI
-388 PVVADL
+388 PAAADL

-419 SILIKASPRD
+419 SILLKSAPRD

-438 MLELSLYEE
+438 MLELSLYDE

-457 DPKKAVV
+457 DPKKAII

-471 QMDQRYRL
+471 QMDERYRL
-479 LKDKGVRNI
+479 LKEKGVRNI
-488 DSYNRHMER
+488 DSYNRLMER

-502 RAGVIELTNA
+502 RAGVIELTEA
-512 VAEDED
+512 ID
-518 DAGAAAP
+518 DADPAVPAEKA
-525 EDGLRH
+525 LRH
-531 ERMPKVVVIIDEL
+531 ERMPKIVIIIDEL
-544 ADLMMTVGRDV
+544 ADLMMSAGRDV

-570 MHLILATQRPS
+570 IHLILATQRPS

-619 LGHGDMLYLPPGTA
+619 LGGGDMLYLPPGTA

-645 AEIRKVTDF
+645 AEIRKVVDF
-654 ARQQARPNYAL
+654 AKQQGKPQYAF
-665 DLLEDDSED
+665 DLLEGDEEEEGDGLGVDDE
-674 ADGAMADDGYDDV
+674 YDDV

-744 QRIDDE
+744 QRIED